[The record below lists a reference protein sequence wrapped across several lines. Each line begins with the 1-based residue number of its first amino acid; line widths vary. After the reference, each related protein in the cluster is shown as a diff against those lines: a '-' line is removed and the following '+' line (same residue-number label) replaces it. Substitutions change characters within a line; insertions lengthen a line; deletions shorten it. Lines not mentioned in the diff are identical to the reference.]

1 MQKRGQVTVFIIVG
15 IVVLATVLGI
25 LILNSSISKKTAGN
39 QLEQI
44 RNPLAAPVYN
54 YIQSC
59 IYQTGKDAAI
69 YVGEHGGYYEL
80 PVIADLKFYLPYYF
94 YEEQNKMPSKVIVEQ
109 ELSKYIVHELP
120 FCLKN
125 FESFEELGYEI
136 SYSEIETIT
145 TILPDKVI
153 FNIDFPVTVKRENK
167 EVLLKLFYAEIPIRI
182 GEVHGLISEFMEIQQ
197 ENTINICISC
207 LNNLAFENNL
217 KAEMYF
223 VRENDYLFKL
233 IDLESEEVFEY
244 NFINKYPIGD
254 EE

>member
-15 IVVLATVLGI
+15 I
-25 LILNSSISKKTAGN
+25 LILAVVIGGVILRSSISKKSTGN

-69 YVGEHGGYYEL
+69 YVGGHGGYYEL
-80 PVIADLKFYLPYYF
+80 PIIADLKFYLPYYF
-94 YEEQNKMPSKVIVEQ
+94 YEEQNKMPSKVTVEE
-109 ELSKYIVHELP
+109 ELSKYIINELP

-136 SYSEIETIT
+136 SYREIEAIT
-145 TILPDKVI
+145 TIQADKVI
-153 FNIDFPVTVKRENK
+153 FNVDFLVTIKKENK
-167 EVLLKLFYAEIPIRI
+167 ETMLKLFYAEIPIRI
-182 GEVHGLISEFMEIQQ
+182 GEVHELIADFMKIQ
-197 ENTINICISC
+197 EDNATNVCVSC

-244 NFINKYPIGD
+244 NFMNKYPVGD
-254 EE
+254 LE

>member
-44 RNPLAAPVYN
+44 RDPLTTPVYT
-54 YIQSC
+54 YIQFC

-125 FESFEELGYEI
+125 FELFQELG
-136 SYSEIETIT
+136 
-145 TILPDKVI
+145 
-153 FNIDFPVTVKRENK
+153 
-167 EVLLKLFYAEIPIRI
+167 
-182 GEVHGLISEFMEIQQ
+182 
-197 ENTINICISC
+197 
-207 LNNLAFENNL
+207 
-217 KAEMYF
+217 
-223 VRENDYLFKL
+223 
-233 IDLESEEVFEY
+233 
-244 NFINKYPIGD
+244 
-254 EE
+254 